1 MSENTKIAKNTLFL
15 YVRMFLTMGV
25 SLFTS
30 RIILNTLGVED
41 FGTYNLVGGIVV
53 MFSFINTA
61 MLGATQRF
69 LNFEM
74 AKNSDEAVNKVFCV
88 SMNAHILIILV
99 IIFLSETLGLW
110 FLNYKLNIPGDR
122 MFASNIVYQF
132 SLLAFCFN
140 ILKVPYNASVIA
152 YEKMSFYA
160 WISIVEVILKAII
173 VYLLLLFDY
182 DKLILY
188 SILVFAVSIL
198 IFLAYRYFCR
208 RLFTSCKYRF
218 VNDKTL
224 FKELVSFSS
233 WSMFGNLALIGSNQ
247 GVYMILNIFL
257 GVAINAAMAI
267 AAQVNMAVFSFV
279 SNFQMAF
286 NPQIIKTFASNDIKA
301 HEKLVF
307 QASKFSYYLL
317 LILVIP
323 ILFNTAYILQ
333 LWLKI
338 VPEYAVE
345 FTQLMLVFSLIDA
358 LAGPFWVSMYATGKI
373 KKYQIGVSLILF
385 LNLPIAYLLLNQGY
399 SPVYVIIAKII
410 LNFILFMFRLILIQ
424 RHIKFSLIEIIKKVY
439 LQVILVSALS
449 YGSSL
454 YIKKL
459 LVPKEFNLVDIIIF
473 TAVAMI
479 ISGIFIVVFGI
490 SKNERLAIYYQVKKR
505 I

>member
-1 MSENTKIAKNTLFL
+1 MTDNKKIAKNTLFL

-30 RIILNTLGVED
+30 RIVLNTLGVED
-41 FGTYNLVGGIVV
+41 FGTYNLVGGIVI

-74 AKNSDEAVNKVFCV
+74 SKKSDEAVNKVFCV
-88 SMNAHILIILV
+88 SMNAHILIMLV
-99 IIFLSETLGLW
+99 IIFLSETIGLW
-110 FLNYKLNIPGDR
+110 FLNYKLNIPENR
-122 MFASNIVYQF
+122 MFAANIVYQF

-160 WISIVEVILKAII
+160 WISIIEVVLKAII
-173 VYLLLLFDY
+173 VYFLLLFVF

-198 IFLAYRYFCR
+198 VFLAYRYFCR
-208 RLFTSCKYRF
+208 KLFISCKYRYIK
-218 VNDKTL
+218 DKTL

-257 GVAINAAMAI
+257 GVTINAAMAI

-286 NPQIIKTFASNDIKA
+286 NPQIIKTFASNDIKV

-317 LILVIP
+317 LILVLP
-323 ILFNTAYILQ
+323 ILFNTAYILE

-338 VPEYAVE
+338 VPEYAVP

-358 LAGPFWVSMYATGKI
+358 LAGPFWVSMNATGKI
-373 KKYQIGVSLILF
+373 KKYQNRCIS
-385 LNLPIAYLLLNQGY
+385 
-399 SPVYVIIAKII
+399 
-410 LNFILFMFRLILIQ
+410 NFIFEFTHSLFTFKTRL
-424 RHIKFSLIEIIKKVY
+424 
-439 LQVILVSALS
+439 
-449 YGSSL
+449 
-454 YIKKL
+454 
-459 LVPKEFNLVDIIIF
+459 F
-473 TAVAMI
+473 TCLCNC
-479 ISGIFIVVFGI
+479 
-490 SKNERLAIYYQVKKR
+490 SKNYS
-505 I
+505 

>member
-1 MSENTKIAKNTLFL
+1 
-15 YVRMFLTMGV
+15 MGV

-122 MFASNIVYQF
+122 MFAANIVYQF

-173 VYLLLLFDY
+173 VYLLLLFNY

-345 FTQLMLVFSLIDA
+345 FTQLILVFSLIDA
-358 LAGPFWVSMYATGKI
+358 LAGPFWVSMNATGKI
-373 KKYQIGVSLILF
+373 KKYQIGVSLILL
-385 LNLPIAYLLLNQGY
+385 LNLPIAYFLLKQGH

-410 LNFILFMFRLILIQ
+410 LNFILFIFRLLLIQ
-424 RHIKFSLIEIIKKVY
+424 KHIKFSLINVIKKVY
-439 LQVILVSALS
+439 SKVILVSFLS
-449 YGSSL
+449 FGSL
-454 YIKKL
+454 HYIKKVL
-459 LVPKEFNLVDIIIF
+459 IPKEFSLFNLTVF
-473 TAVAMI
+473 TFVSI
-479 ISGIFIVVFGI
+479 TISGIYIVIFGT
-490 SKNERLAIYYQVKKR
+490 SKDEKSAIYNQIKR
-505 I
+505 

>member
-1 MSENTKIAKNTLFL
+1 
-15 YVRMFLTMGV
+15 MGV